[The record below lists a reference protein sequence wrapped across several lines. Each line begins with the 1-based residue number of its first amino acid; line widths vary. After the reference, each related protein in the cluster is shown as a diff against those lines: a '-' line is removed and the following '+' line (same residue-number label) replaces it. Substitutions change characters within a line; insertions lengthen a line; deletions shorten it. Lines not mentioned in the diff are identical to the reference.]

1 MDILE
6 TLDPDENI
14 CGSETLIKII
24 KNFKKIKASTVK
36 HTPGIR
42 RKYVDLYKKK
52 TGVTSWVRNK
62 NIVYFAFTENN
73 KQPYIE
79 KLLKKIFLIVRYRI
93 I

>member
-24 KNFKKIKASTVK
+24 KKFKKIKASTVK

-52 TGVTSWVRNK
+52 NWGD
-62 NIVYFAFTENN
+62 I
-73 KQPYIE
+73 
-79 KLLKKIFLIVRYRI
+79 LG
-93 I
+93 

>member
-24 KNFKKIKASTVK
+24 KNLKKIKASTVK

-52 TGVTSWVRNK
+52 LG
-62 NIVYFAFTENN
+62 
-73 KQPYIE
+73 
-79 KLLKKIFLIVRYRI
+79 
-93 I
+93 